1 MSWTFLDYVD
11 SNGSNQIEEWLN
23 SLPKSTRTPVRVKL
37 TNILIMH
44 GVQEQL
50 RPPRFDPLGAG
61 RNIFKITFEMRKVAY
76 RIFACY
82 GPGRGEVTLLAGAV
96 ERNNQYRPPGV
107 FDTAARRRDEIL
119 SDRRRVVPTCLF
131 LKSS

>member
-11 SNGSNQIEEWLN
+11 SDGSNQIEAWLD
-23 SLPKSTRTPVRVKL
+23 SLPKPARTPVRARL
-37 TNILIMH
+37 TGILIMH
-44 GVQEQL
+44 SVQEQL
-50 RPPRFDPLGAG
+50 RPPTFDPLPG
-61 RNIFKITFEMRKVAY
+61 RRMFKITFEKRRVAY
-76 RIFACY
+76 RVFACY
-82 GPGRGEVTLLAGAV
+82 GPERKEVTLLAGAV

-131 LKSS
+131 LKSR